1 MFCKK
6 GVLKNFVKFTGKQLR
21 QSLFFDKVVR
31 AESKW
36 LKNITVKTV
45 HRPLN
50 NWLLNTK
57 EPVGKLVGRKV
68 LLQTHHFD
76 VQYRLGKAN
85 GSAEAISRGKC
96 YMLMQQEFKFEDG
109 LMLVTIEEKVKTA
122 EVAEYTP
129 KTQIRCFILV
139 T

>member
-1 MFCKK
+1 M
-6 GVLKNFVKFTGKQLR
+6 
-21 QSLFFDKVVR
+21 R

-36 LKNITVKTV
+36 LKNIAVKTV

-85 GSAEAISRGKC
+85 GGAEAISRGKC
-96 YMLMQQEFKFEDG
+96 YMLMQQEFKLEDG

-122 EVAEYTP
+122 EVAEFTS

>member
-6 GVLKNFVKFTGKQLR
+6 TVLKNYVKFTGKQLR
-21 QSLFFDKVVR
+21 QSLFFNKVVR

-57 EPVGKLVGRKV
+57 EPVGELAGRKV

-76 VQYRLGKAN
+76 VQYRVGKAN
-85 GSAEAISRGKC
+85 GSAEAISPGKC
-96 YMLMQQEFKFEDG
+96 YMLIQQEFKLEEG

-122 EVAEYTP
+122 EVAEFTS